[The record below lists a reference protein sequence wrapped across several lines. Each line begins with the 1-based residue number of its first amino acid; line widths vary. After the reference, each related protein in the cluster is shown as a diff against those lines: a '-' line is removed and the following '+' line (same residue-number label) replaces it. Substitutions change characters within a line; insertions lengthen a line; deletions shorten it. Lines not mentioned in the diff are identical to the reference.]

1 MNDNEKAPIDFWFDF
16 SSPYGYLLAEKLD
29 DVAAKHG
36 SVNVFIGIVV
46 VREGKRYKQAG
57 VCHVALEGRL
67 LHAE

>member
-1 MNDNEKAPIDFWFDF
+1 MGNVVFGKHSFVQ
-16 SSPYGYLLAEKLD
+16 S
-29 DVAAKHG
+29 DVAAKYG
-36 SVNVFIGIVV
+36 PVNVFIGIVV